1 MVYAETP
8 LLYLLAAQGVLGGV
22 DTLFN
27 HELVER
33 LPRRVEA
40 HREIG
45 LHSLREALYAVL
57 FIGLGW
63 FEWHGP
69 LALAIGAVLVAQ
81 IAVDALDEWTENRI
95 RVLPQNERVLH
106 MFLAINLGAIALALA
121 FALSEWHGLPAGLVA
136 REHGWLSWLLLFLGA
151 SSAAWAVRDLFAWRR
166 LSASADTAGRPSRAS
181 APSSRTEK

>member
-1 MVYAETP
+1 MVYAETLP
-8 LLYLLAAQGVLGGV
+8 LYLLAAQGVLGGV

-40 HREIG
+40 RREIG

-63 FEWHGP
+63 FEWHG
-69 LALAIGAVLVAQ
+69 ALAIAIGVVLVAE

-106 MFLAINLGAIALALA
+106 MILAINLGAITLALA
-121 FALSEWHGLPAGLVA
+121 FTIIAWHGLPTGLVA
-136 REHGWLSWLLLFLGA
+136 RAHGWLSWLLLFLGV
-151 SSAAWAVRDLFAWRR
+151 SSVAWSARDLLAWHSLAR
-166 LSASADTAGRPSRAS
+166 AG
-181 APSSRTEK
+181 

>member
-8 LLYLLAAQGVLGGV
+8 LLYLLAAQGVLGAV

-45 LHSLREALYAVL
+45 LHALREALYAVL

-63 FEWHGP
+63 FEWHGA
-69 LALAIGAVLVAQ
+69 LALAIGAVLVAE

-95 RVLPQNERVLH
+95 RVLPQNERGLPR
-106 MFLAINLGAIALALA
+106 FLAINLGAIALALA

-136 REHGWLSWLLLFLGA
+136 REHGGLSWRPLLLRGSSGA
-151 SSAAWAVRDLFAWRR
+151 RGARGLLHA
-166 LSASADTAGRPSRAS
+166 RP
-181 APSSRTEK
+181 